1 VPGTDLKV
9 RAAFDDMFGWCAQG
23 RLNPETWRTWSL
35 DGFREALNAIASRE
49 VIGRV
54 ALTLR

>member
-1 VPGTDLKV
+1 
-9 RAAFDDMFGWCAQG
+9 MFGWCAQG
-23 RLNPETWRTWSL
+23 RLNPETWRTWPL